1 MLSASRRF
9 LHSEMTLAR
18 IAWLLTVL
26 SLVILDNVEAQ
37 RPSEALSQQ
46 WEALMVKGQFGFF
59 EDGRRSSFAPYASFE
74 AVDGWVTQ
82 ATKTREAIVVK
93 DENYRSVEGGLLRR
107 VPAGGTA
114 VLELYGRQLPYPLT
128 VIRTGWG
135 RAHDFFLVFRPS
147 SQSTAAVLRQWRIP
161 FDGPGRLFLRG
172 FLVYDD
178 ARAIASVRV
187 MDGLDHTAVDEG
199 VPLPLTPR

>member
-1 MLSASRRF
+1 
-9 LHSEMTLAR
+9 MTPAR
-18 IAWLLTVL
+18 VAWLLTVL
-26 SLVILDNVEAQ
+26 SLVILDKVEAQ
-37 RPSEALSQQ
+37 WPSDELNQQ

-59 EDGRRSSFAPYASFE
+59 EDGRRASFSPYASFE

-82 ATKTREAIVVK
+82 VTKTREAIIVEDK
-93 DENYRSVEGGLLRR
+93 DYRTVEGGLLRR

-114 VLELYGRQLPYPLT
+114 VVELYGRQLPYPLT
-128 VIRTGWG
+128 VVRTGWG

-147 SQSTAAVLRQWRIP
+147 SQSMARVLKQWRIP

-178 ARAIASVRV
+178 ARAIATVRV
-187 MDGLDHTAVDEG
+187 MDGVDHVAVDEG